1 MDWIWVV
8 SHKRE
13 RTGARIYT
21 CLGADWRKHCRSQQE
36 ACCVASCV
44 INKGAASDTIASP
57 ANAIQKYLPG
67 WEMAQQGKCPLC
79 EREDL
84 CLDLSVAEHTQ
95 NPSTGETETALF
107 LGAQWPTQSSQIDD
121 LQVQ

>member
-1 MDWIWVV
+1 
-8 SHKRE
+8 
-13 RTGARIYT
+13 
-21 CLGADWRKHCRSQQE
+21 
-36 ACCVASCV
+36 
-44 INKGAASDTIASP
+44 
-57 ANAIQKYLPG
+57 
-67 WEMAQQGKCPLC
+67 MAQQGKCPLC